1 MDEITTEQWMAFAS
15 KYVLKA
21 ASLDIEVERLQ
32 EDLRIKDDLVE
43 ILRLDAKKKEDNDA

>member
-21 ASLDIEVERLQ
+21 AGLDKEVDRLKIELKLAGECIAT
-32 EDLRIKDDLVE
+32 LRAE
-43 ILRLDAKKKEDNDA
+43 AKKKEANDE